1 MSDTAGS
8 DSARRGQ
15 LVGAALLAAMVIV
28 GALIAL
34 GTFGGDDPAKD
45 ASLVDGV
52 RGVEETSALLD
63 GVPQRGLVLGDPSAP
78 VTIVEFADLKCSA
91 CRGFALGHQDA
102 IVRDLVRTGKANLEL
117 RLLATERFGEDGRQG
132 RTAAH
137 NLAASNRM
145 WPLVELAFYNQ
156 GPSSEP
162 WIDAA
167 LLRGFA
173 NASPELRGATIDL
186 RPTAASRSLD
196 AAADRLAE
204 RLELK
209 GTPTVYV
216 RPRDDQRPEAFERVD
231 VARFE
236 DPAKAIAEAVAGVQ
250 GR

>member
-1 MSDTAGS
+1 MSGTTGGDT
-8 DSARRGQ
+8 ARRGQ

-34 GTFGGDDPAKD
+34 GAFGGDDPAQD

-52 RGVEETSALLD
+52 RGVEETSALLA
-63 GVPQRGLVLGDPSAP
+63 GVPQRGIVLGDPEAP
-78 VTIVEFADLKCSA
+78 VSIVVFADLKCSA
-91 CRGFALGHQDA
+91 CRGFALEHQPTV
-102 IVRDLVRTGKANLEL
+102 VRDLVRTGKANLEL
-117 RLLATERFGEDGRQG
+117 RLLAIPRFGKDDEQG

-156 GPSSEP
+156 GPASQP

-173 NASPELRGATIDL
+173 AASPELRGATIDV
-186 RPTAASRSLD
+186 RPTSASRNYD
-196 AAADRLAE
+196 AAADRLADQ
-204 RLELK
+204 LK
-209 GTPTVYV
+209 LQGTPTIYV
-216 RPRDDQRPEAFERVD
+216 RPRGDQRPEAFTRVD
-231 VARFE
+231 VGRFE
-236 DPAKAIAEAVAGVQ
+236 DPAKAIAEAVADVR

>member
-1 MSDTAGS
+1 MSRTAGG
-8 DSARRGQ
+8 DGARRGQ

-28 GALIAL
+28 GALIAF
-34 GTFGGDDPAKD
+34 GAFGGDDPAQD
-45 ASLVDGV
+45 ASLVEGV

-63 GVPQRGLVLGDPSAP
+63 GVPQQGIVLGDPDAL

-91 CRGFALGHQDA
+91 CRGFALDHQGT

-117 RLLATERFGEDGRQG
+117 RLLANSGFGEDGRQG

-145 WPLVELAFYNQ
+145 WPMVELAFYNQ
-156 GPSSEP
+156 GPSSQP

-167 LLRGFA
+167 LLRGFV

-186 RPTAASRSLD
+186 QPTSASQRYD
-196 AAADRLAE
+196 ADADRLAE
-204 RLELK
+204 RLELQ
-209 GTPTVYV
+209 GTPTIYV
-216 RPRDDQRPEAFERVD
+216 RPRGDQRPEAFRRVD

-236 DPAKAIAEAVAGVQ
+236 DPAQAIAEAVADVH
-250 GR
+250 RR

>member
-1 MSDTAGS
+1 MSDAAGG
-8 DSARRGQ
+8 DSRRRGQ

-34 GTFGGDDPAKD
+34 GTFGGDDPAQD
-45 ASLVDGV
+45 ASLVEGV

-63 GVPQRGLVLGDPSAP
+63 GIPQRGIVLGDPDAP
-78 VTIVEFADLKCSA
+78 VTVVVFADLKCTA
-91 CRGFALGHQDA
+91 CRGFVLEHQPG
-102 IVRDLVRTGKANLEL
+102 IVRDLVRTGEAAIEL
-117 RLLATERFGEDGRQG
+117 RLLANERFGEDGRQG

-137 NLAASNRM
+137 NLAAANQL

-156 GPSSEP
+156 GPSSDS

-173 NASPELRGATIDL
+173 HASPELRGAKIAL
-186 RPTAASRSLD
+186 EPTPASRSHD

-204 RLELK
+204 QLALR
-209 GTPTVYV
+209 GTPTIYV
-216 RPRDDQRPEAFERVD
+216 RPSDDQRPAAFERVD

-236 DPAKAIAEAVAGVQ
+236 DPADAVADAV
-250 GR
+250 GRLRGG

>member
-1 MSDTAGS
+1 MSDTAG
-8 DSARRGQ
+8 DTARRGQ

-28 GALIAL
+28 GALIAF
-34 GTFGGDDPAKD
+34 GTFGGDDPAQD
-45 ASLVDGV
+45 ASLVEGV

-63 GVPQRGLVLGDPSAP
+63 GVPQQGLVLGDPDAP
-78 VTIVEFADLKCSA
+78 VTIVEFADLKCSS
-91 CRGFALGHQDA
+91 CRGFVLKHQDA

-117 RLLATERFGEDGRQG
+117 RLLASEPFGEDGRQG

-156 GPSSEP
+156 GPSSQP

-173 NASPELRGATIDL
+173 KASPELRSAEIDL
-186 RPTAASRSLD
+186 QPTAASRNYD
-196 AAADRLAE
+196 AAADRLAKD
-204 RLELK
+204 LGLK
-209 GTPTVYV
+209 GTPTIYV
-216 RPRDDQRPEAFERVD
+216 RPRGDQRPEAYERVD

-236 DPAKAIAEAVAGVQ
+236 DPADAIAEAVADV
-250 GR
+250 RSR